1 MSSRGRAPETRPETE
16 PEEAVAHELGDVL
29 FTLVNVARSLNVD
42 PELALR
48 GATGRFVS
56 RVELAVDLASQE
68 REDWTGLGL
77 EEQDRYYEQAKQAL
91 G

>member
-1 MSSRGRAPETRPETE
+1 MAQ
-16 PEEAVAHELGDVL
+16 ELGDVL

-56 RVELAVDLASQE
+56 RVELAAELASQA
-68 REDWTGLGL
+68 REDWAALGL
-77 EEQDRYYEQAKQAL
+77 EEQDRYYEQAKEAL